1 MHKHRLRMLWSLSTC
16 FPNLKII
23 LQIRPSVFK
32 FNLKRTVIFL
42 HKNFRVCNR
51 SKQGELVPTHD
62 FWIWFYKSDFKNTC
76 WASPK
81 PDIQHKIVPTAYLNR
96 RWISKFL
103 VGEIVLVK
111 SALIHSIS
119 HQTGIITSV
128 FECQKQKECFL
139 KISASLW
146 YAFYKPSSNFENH
159 MTVCTGYPAITLQ
172 ERAGRG

>member
-1 MHKHRLRMLWSLSTC
+1 MEGSCLDKFHFYAKESRPCKPCAEKPL
-16 FPNLKII
+16 
-23 LQIRPSVFK
+23 IRANVQ
-32 FNLKRTVIFL
+32 TVWYQL
-42 HKNFRVCNR
+42 A
-51 SKQGELVPTHD
+51 S